1 MNEGRWVLLIASEV
15 GGTDSVSDRAMERLV
30 EAIGEE
36 GYEVVRTSTP
46 EDGLSLVTSDP
57 SYSAILL
64 DWDLEGEEKF
74 DERAALEVMRAVRHR
89 NKRVPIFLIADRTLV
104 SELPLEVVKQVH
116 EYIHLFGDTPAFIAN
131 RVDFAVERYH
141 EQLLP
146 PYFRELKKYTD
157 QGAYSWD
164 APGHMGGVAYLK
176 HPVGQE
182 FHRFFGENLLRS
194 DLGISTAPLGSW
206 LDHIGPPGDSERNA
220 ARIFGADWTFYVLGG
235 SSNSNQ
241 IIGHGVIAQDDIVLA
256 DANCHK
262 SICHSLTVTGARPVY
277 FKPTR
282 NGYGMIGLV
291 PLKRF
296 SPESVRDLIA
306 KSPFAPGAR
315 SQQPTYAVVTNS
327 TYDGLC
333 YNVDKVVDQLARSV
347 PRVHFDEAW
356 YAYAKFH
363 PLYRNRFAMGVPD
376 DMPNRPAI
384 FSVQSTHKMLAAFSM
399 GSMVHVKLS
408 DRAPLDFDQFNEAF
422 MMHGTTSPFYPLIAS
437 LDVAAAM
444 MDDPAGPTLM
454 DETIQ
459 DAISFRQ
466 AMSSIAH
473 RLRAEAENGEG
484 WFFRLYQPET
494 VTDPSTGDRILFE
507 EAEDELLMNTPSCWT
522 LKPGEDWHGYQDDD
536 IADEYCM
543 LDPAKVTILTPGVNA
558 QGIVTDWGI
567 PAAILTEFL
576 DSRRVEIART
586 GDYTVLVLFSV
597 GTSKGKWGSLLENLF
612 EFKRLYD
619 TEAPLEEALPELV
632 QKYPARYRNVTLK
645 ELSDEMHRAMIELNL
660 AGLVNDA
667 CDEDFDP
674 VLTPA
679 QTYQKLVRGE
689 TERLRFADM
698 AGRIAAVM
706 LVPYPPGIPM
716 SMPGERLGNAQ
727 SPVIRL
733 ILAMEEW
740 GKRFPGFEREVHG
753 IEVDGEGNYWMRG
766 VIETPAQAAATP
778 AAKSAA
784 KPAGDIAGKSTA
796 AKAPRKSRKT
806 PGPGADAPHQEAS
819 PINPVRRSTS

>member
-1 MNEGRWVLLIASEV
+1 MAEGDWVLLIASEV
-15 GGTDSVSDRAMERLV
+15 GNTDSVSDRAMERLV
-30 EAIGEE
+30 DAIKAE
-36 GYEVVRTSTP
+36 GYEVVRTTTP
-46 EDGLSLVTSDP
+46 EDGLSLVKSDP
-57 SYSAILL
+57 SHSAILL
-64 DWDLEGEEKF
+64 DWDLESDTQF
-74 DERAALEVMRAVRHR
+74 DERAAIKILRAVRRR

-131 RVDFAVERYH
+131 RVDFAVERYE

-176 HPVGQE
+176 HPIGME
-182 FHRFFGENLLRS
+182 FHRFFGENIMRS
-194 DLGISTAPLGSW
+194 DLGISTSPLGSW
-206 LDHIGPPGDSERNA
+206 LDHLGPPGESERNA

-235 SSNSNQ
+235 SSTSNQ
-241 IIGHGVIAQDDIVLA
+241 IVGHGVIGQDDIVLA

-296 SPESVRDLIA
+296 APEAIQELIE
-306 KSPFAPGAR
+306 KSPFKNGAA
-315 SQQPTYAVVTNS
+315 SKDPTYAVVTNS

-333 YNVDKVVDQLARSV
+333 YDVNRVVEELAKSV

-363 PLYRNRFAMGVPD
+363 QIYRGRFAMDVPD
-376 DMPNRPAI
+376 EMPNRPAI
-384 FSVQSTHKMLAAFSM
+384 FAVQSTHKMLAAFSM
-399 GSMVHVKLS
+399 ASMVHIKLS
-408 DRAPLDFDQFNEAF
+408 QRAPLDFDQFNESF

-444 MDDPAGPTLM
+444 MDEPTGPTLM
-454 DETIQ
+454 DETIE
-459 DAISFRQ
+459 DAISFRK

-473 RLRAEAENGEG
+473 RLRAVENGDG
-484 WFFRLYQPET
+484 WFFRLYQPEQVVDENGET
-494 VTDPSTGDRILFE
+494 HLFE
-507 EAEDELLMNTPSCWT
+507 EAPDRLLATKAHCWT
-522 LKPGEDWHGYQDDD
+522 LKPGEQWHGYQDADIEDD
-536 IADEYCM
+536 YCM
-543 LDPAKVTILTPGVNA
+543 LDPTKVTILMPGVTA
-558 QGIVTDWGI
+558 QGLVGEWGI

-576 DSRRVEIART
+576 DGRRVEIART

-619 TEAPLEEALPELV
+619 NEASLEEALPDLV
-632 QKYPARYRNVTLK
+632 AKYPVRYRNVTLK
-645 ELSDEMHRAMIELNL
+645 ELSDEMHSAMVQMNL
-660 AGLVNDA
+660 PTLVGEA
-667 CDEDFDP
+667 CDVDPQP

-679 QTYQKLVRGE
+679 QTYQKLLRNG
-689 TERLRFADM
+689 TEKVKFTEM
-698 AGRIAAVM
+698 ANRIAGVM
-706 LVPYPPGIPM
+706 LVPYPPGIPV
-716 SMPGERLGNAQ
+716 SMPGERLGNQ
-727 SPVIRL
+727 DSPVIKL
-733 ILAMEEW
+733 ILATQEF

-753 IEVDGEGNYWMRG
+753 IEVDAQGDYWMRS
-766 VIETPAQAAATP
+766 VIEAT
-778 AAKSAA
+778 
-784 KPAGDIAGKSTA
+784 G
-796 AKAPRKSRKT
+796 
-806 PGPGADAPHQEAS
+806 
-819 PINPVRRSTS
+819 RRSNGKNRPPSSAPPVKKRKRSPAIRA

>member
-1 MNEGRWVLLIASEV
+1 MSEGRWVLLIASEV

-30 EAIGEE
+30 DAIAAE

-57 SYSAILL
+57 SHSAILL
-64 DWDLEGEEKF
+64 DWDLEGENQL
-74 DERAALEVMRAVRHR
+74 DELAALKILRAVRRR
-89 NKRVPIFLIADRTLV
+89 NKKIPIFLIADRTLV

-176 HPVGQE
+176 HPVGME
-182 FHRFFGENLLRS
+182 FHKFFGENIMRS
-194 DLGISTAPLGSW
+194 DLGISTSPLGSW
-206 LDHIGPPGDSERNA
+206 LDHLGPPGESERNA

-235 SSNSNQ
+235 SSASNQ
-241 IIGHGVIAQDDIVLA
+241 IVGHGVIAQDDIVLA

-291 PLKRF
+291 PVKRF
-296 SPESVRDLIA
+296 SPENVQSLIER
-306 KSPFAPGAR
+306 SPFSAGAR
-315 SQQPTYAVVTNS
+315 SQVPTYAVVTNS

-333 YNVDKVVDQLARSV
+333 YNVDRVVEELAKSV

-363 PLYRNRFAMGVPD
+363 EIYKGRYAMGVPD
-376 DMPNRPAI
+376 EMEDRPAI
-384 FSVQSTHKMLAAFSM
+384 FSTQSTHKMLAAFSM
-399 GSMVHVKLS
+399 ASMVHIKLS
-408 DRAPLDFDQFNEAF
+408 PRAPLDYDQFNEAF
-422 MMHGTTSPFYPLIAS
+422 MMHGSTSPFYPLIAS
-437 LDVAAAM
+437 IDVAAAM
-444 MDDPAGPTLM
+444 MDEPAGPTLM
-454 DETIQ
+454 SETLQ
-459 DAISFRQ
+459 DAISFRK

-473 RLRAEAENGEG
+473 RLRQAEQG
-484 WFFRLYQPET
+484 WFFRLYQPEY
-494 VTDPSTGDRILFE
+494 VLDPLDGKRYLL
-507 EAEDELLMNTPSCWT
+507 EDAPDGALTNRSSCWT
-522 LKPGEDWHGYQDDD
+522 LKPGEDWHGYQDED
-536 IADEYCM
+536 IADDYCM

-558 QGIVTDWGI
+558 QGVVEDFGI

-576 DSRRVEIART
+576 DGRRVEIART

-597 GTSKGKWGSLLENLF
+597 GTSKGKWGALLENLF

-619 TEAPLEEALPELV
+619 SEAPLEEALPELV
-632 QKYPARYRNVTLK
+632 LKYPTRYRNVTLK
-645 ELSDEMHRAMIELNL
+645 ELADEMHAVMQQLNL
-660 AGLVNDA
+660 SGLVNAA

-679 QTYQKLVRGE
+679 QTYQKLLRGE
-689 TERLRFADM
+689 TEKVRFAEM

-716 SMPGERLGNAQ
+716 SMPGERLGGPE
-727 SPVIRL
+727 SPVIKL
-733 ILAMEEW
+733 IMAMEEF
-740 GKRFPGFEREVHG
+740 GRRFPGFERETHG
-753 IEVDGEGNYWMRG
+753 IEVDDKGDYWMRA
-766 VIETPAQAAATP
+766 VIEVPNGKKNGRK
-778 AAKSAA
+778 AKGPSSAPPV
-784 KPAGDIAGKSTA
+784 KRRKKSLPGD
-796 AKAPRKSRKT
+796 
-806 PGPGADAPHQEAS
+806 DAPAVPGTVKVS
-819 PINPVRRSTS
+819 PER

>member
-1 MNEGRWVLLIASEV
+1 MSEKRWVLLIASEV
-15 GGTDSVSDRAMERLV
+15 GRTDSVSDRAMERLV
-30 EAIGEE
+30 DAIGEE
-36 GYEVVRTSTP
+36 GYEVVRTTSP

-64 DWDLEGEEKF
+64 DWDLERNSQFE
-74 DERAALEVMRAVRHR
+74 ERAALDIIRGVRHR
-89 NKRVPIFLIADRTLV
+89 NKKVPIFLIADRTLV

-116 EYIHLFGDTPAFIAN
+116 EYIHLFGDTPAFIAS
-131 RVDFAVERYH
+131 RLDTAIERYH

-146 PYFRELKKYTD
+146 PYFRELLKYND
-157 QGAYSWD
+157 QSAYSWD
-164 APGHMGGVAYLK
+164 APGHMGGVAFLK

-194 DLGISTAPLGSW
+194 DLGISSAPLGSW

-235 SSNSNQ
+235 SSTSNQ
-241 IIGHGVIAQDDIVLA
+241 IIGHGVIAQDDIILA

-262 SICHSLTVTGARPVY
+262 SVCHSLTVTGARPVY

-296 SPESVRDLIA
+296 TPQSVQELIA
-306 KSPFAPGAR
+306 RSPFAAGAR
-315 SQQPTYAVVTNS
+315 SQEPTYAVITNS

-333 YNVDKVVDQLARSV
+333 YNVNQVVEQLRSSV
-347 PRVHFDEAW
+347 SRVHFDEAW

-363 PLYRNRFAMGVPD
+363 PIYHERYAMGVPKEMED
-376 DMPNRPAI
+376 RPTI

-399 GSMVHVKLS
+399 GSMIHVKLS
-408 DRAPLDFDQFNEAF
+408 DRAPLEFDQFNESF

-444 MDDPAGPTLM
+444 MDEPAGPTLM
-454 DETIQ
+454 DETLA

-466 AMSSIAH
+466 AMSSVAH
-473 RLRAEAENGEG
+473 RLRAESENGEG
-484 WFFRLYQPET
+484 WFFGVYQPER
-494 VTDPSTGDRILFE
+494 VTDPATGEVILFE
-507 EAEDELLMNTPSCWT
+507 DAEDELLANNPSCWT
-522 LKPGEDWHGYQDDD
+522 LKPGEAWHGYQDEGSPDD
-536 IADEYCM
+536 YCM

-558 QGIVTDWGI
+558 QGVVAEWGI
-567 PAAILTEFL
+567 PAAVLTEFL

-619 TEAPLEEALPELV
+619 SDAPVEEALPELV
-632 QKYPARYRNVTLK
+632 QRFSARYRNLSLRG
-645 ELSDEMHRAMIELNL
+645 LSDQMHEAMVELNI
-660 AGLVNDA
+660 AGLVNEA

-679 QTYQKLVRGE
+679 QTYQKLVRRE
-689 TERLRFADM
+689 TERIPFVEM
-698 AGRIAAVM
+698 PGRIAAVM

-716 SMPGERLGNAQ
+716 SMPGERLGGPE

-733 ILAMEEW
+733 ILAMEKF

-753 IEVDGEGNYWMRG
+753 IEVDSAGNYWMRA
-766 VIETPAQAAATP
+766 VIEQE
-778 AAKSAA
+778 
-784 KPAGDIAGKSTA
+784 GQ
-796 AKAPRKSRKT
+796 KSRR
-806 PGPGADAPHQEAS
+806 S
-819 PINPVRRSTS
+819 RRSTNEPVISAPRLPSRPVRHSTE

>member
-30 EAIGEE
+30 DAIRQE

-57 SYSAILL
+57 SHSAILL
-64 DWDLEGEEKF
+64 DWDLEGDNQF
-74 DERAALEVMRAVRHR
+74 DERAALMILRSVRHR
-89 NKRVPIFLIADRTLV
+89 NKKVPIFLIADRTLV

-146 PYFRELKKYTD
+146 PYFRELKRYND

-164 APGHMGGVAYLK
+164 APGHMGGVAFLK
-176 HPVGQE
+176 HPVGME
-182 FHRFFGENLLRS
+182 FQRFFGENLMRS
-194 DLGISTAPLGSW
+194 DLGISTSQLGSW
-206 LDHIGPPGDSERNA
+206 LDHIGPPGESERNA

-235 SSNSNQ
+235 SSTSNQ
-241 IIGHGVIAQDDIVLA
+241 IVGHGVIAQDDIVVA

-277 FKPTR
+277 MKPTR

-296 SPESVRDLIA
+296 SPEFIRSLIE
-306 KSPFAPGAR
+306 KSPLCAGVPN
-315 SQQPTYAVVTNS
+315 QNPTYAVVTNS

-333 YNVDKVVDQLARSV
+333 YDVNRVVTELSKSV

-363 PLYRNRFAMGVPD
+363 EIYRGRFAMGVPD
-376 DMPNRPAI
+376 DMPDRPTL

-408 DRAPLDFDQFNEAF
+408 PRAPIDFDQFNESF

-454 DETIQ
+454 NETVQ
-459 DAISFRQ
+459 DAITFRK
-466 AMSSIAH
+466 AMSSVAH
-473 RLRAEAENGEG
+473 RLRAAEDNGDG
-484 WFFRLYQPET
+484 WFFRLFQPDQ
-494 VTDPSTGDRILFE
+494 VTDPTTGETQLFE
-507 EAEDELLMNTPSCWT
+507 ETPDDVLGTEPNCWT
-522 LKPGEDWHGYQDDD
+522 LKPGEDWHGFQDDD
-536 IADEYCM
+536 IANGYCM
-543 LDPAKVTILTPGVNA
+543 LDPTKVTILMPGVNA
-558 QGIVTDWGI
+558 QGKVGDWGI

-576 DSRRVEIART
+576 DARRVEIART

-619 TEAPLEEALPELV
+619 TEAPLEEALPDLV
-632 QKYPARYRNVTLK
+632 SKYPNRYRNVTLK
-645 ELSDEMHRAMIELNL
+645 ELSDEMHAAMVELNL
-660 AGLVNDA
+660 PNLVGEA

-679 QTYQKLVRGE
+679 QTYQKLLRHE
-689 TERLRFADM
+689 TEKTRFSNM

-716 SMPGERLGNAQ
+716 SMPGERFGGND

-733 ILAMEEW
+733 ILAMEEF

-753 IEVDGEGNYWMRG
+753 VEVDSEGNYWMRS
-766 VIETPAQAAATP
+766 VIEANGKRR
-778 AAKSAA
+778 KSN
-784 KPAGDIAGKSTA
+784 GKNRPPSSA
-796 AKAPRKSRKT
+796 PPVKKPRKPKV
-806 PGPGADAPHQEAS
+806 S
-819 PINPVRRSTS
+819 PDELANRDLNRLSHER

>member
-1 MNEGRWVLLIASEV
+1 MSEKRWVLLIASEV
-15 GGTDSVSDRAMERLV
+15 GRTDSVSDRAMERLV
-30 EAIGEE
+30 DAIGEE
-36 GYEVVRTSTP
+36 GYQVVRTTSP

-57 SYSAILL
+57 SYSAVLL
-64 DWDLEGEEKF
+64 DWDLEGKSQFE
-74 DERAALEVMRAVRHR
+74 ERAALEIIRDVRHR
-89 NKRVPIFLIADRTLV
+89 NKKVPIFLIADRTLV

-116 EYIHLFGDTPAFIAN
+116 EYIHLFGDTSAFIAS
-131 RVDFAVERYH
+131 RLDTAIERYH

-146 PYFRELKKYTD
+146 PYFRELLKYND
-157 QGAYSWD
+157 QSAYSWD
-164 APGHMGGVAYLK
+164 APGHMGGVAFLK

-194 DLGISTAPLGSW
+194 DLGISSAPLGSW
-206 LDHIGPPGDSERNA
+206 LDHIGPPGDAERNA
-220 ARIFGADWTFYVLGG
+220 ARIFGADWTFFVLGG
-235 SSNSNQ
+235 SSTSNQ
-241 IIGHGVIAQDDIVLA
+241 IVGHGVIAQDDMVLA

-262 SICHSLTVTGARPVY
+262 SICHSLTITGARPVY

-291 PLKRF
+291 PLARF
-296 SPESVRDLIA
+296 SPQSVQELIA
-306 KSPFAPGAR
+306 RSPFSAGAR

-333 YNVDKVVDQLARSV
+333 YNVDEVVEQLRGSVARI
-347 PRVHFDEAW
+347 HFDEAW

-363 PLYRNRFAMGVPD
+363 PIYRGRYAMGVPE
-376 DMPNRPAI
+376 DMENRPTI

-399 GSMVHVKLS
+399 ASMVHVKLS
-408 DRAPLDFDQFNEAF
+408 DRGSLEFDQFNESF

-444 MDDPAGPTLM
+444 MDEPAGPTLM
-454 DETIQ
+454 AETLN

-466 AMSSIAH
+466 AMSSVAH
-473 RLRAEAENGEG
+473 RLRSEAENGES
-484 WFFRLYQPET
+484 WFFGIFQPDC
-494 VTDPSTGDRILFE
+494 VTDPSTGKRILFE
-507 EAEDELLMNTPSCWT
+507 EAENELLATESSCWT
-522 LKPGEDWHGYQDDD
+522 LKRGEEWHGYDDPD
-536 IADEYCM
+536 SPDDYCM
-543 LDPAKVTILTPGVNA
+543 LDPTKVTILTPGVNA
-558 QGIVTDWGI
+558 QGVSGKWGI

-619 TEAPLEEALPELV
+619 TDASLDEALPELV
-632 QKYPARYRNVTLK
+632 QRFPWRYRNLTLK
-645 ELSDEMHRAMIELNL
+645 ELSDEMHNAMIELNL
-660 AGLVNDA
+660 AGLVNAA

-674 VLTPA
+674 VLTPWQA
-679 QTYQKLVRGE
+679 YQKLVRRE
-689 TERLRFADM
+689 TERISFKEM
-698 AGRIAAVM
+698 AGRIAAAM

-716 SMPGERLGNAQ
+716 SMPGERLGGPE

-733 ILAMEEW
+733 ILAMEQF

-753 IEVDGEGNYWMRG
+753 IEVDGHGDYWMRA
-766 VIETPAQAAATP
+766 VIE
-778 AAKSAA
+778 
-784 KPAGDIAGKSTA
+784 G
-796 AKAPRKSRKT
+796 
-806 PGPGADAPHQEAS
+806 
-819 PINPVRRSTS
+819 

>member
-1 MNEGRWVLLIASEV
+1 MNEGRWVVLIASEV

-30 EAIGEE
+30 EAIQTE

-64 DWDLEGEEKF
+64 DWDLEGDNQFE
-74 DERAALEVMRAVRHR
+74 ERAALDIIRGVRHR
-89 NKRVPIFLIADRTLV
+89 NKKVPIFLIADRTLV
-104 SELPLEVVKQVH
+104 SELPLEVIKQVH
-116 EYIHLFGDTPAFIAN
+116 EYIHLFGDTPAFIAS
-131 RVDFAVERYH
+131 RLDTAVERYH

-146 PYFRELKKYTD
+146 PYFRELLKYND
-157 QGAYSWD
+157 QSAYSWD
-164 APGHMGGVAYLK
+164 APGHMGGVAFLK
-176 HPVGQE
+176 HPVGTE

-194 DLGISTAPLGSW
+194 DLGISSAPLGSW

-235 SSNSNQ
+235 SSTSNQ
-241 IIGHGVIAQDDIVLA
+241 IVGHGVIAQDDIVLA

-262 SICHSLTVTGARPVY
+262 SIAHSLTVTGARPVY

-296 SPESVRDLIA
+296 SPESIRDLIA
-306 KSPFAPGAR
+306 RSPFSAGAR
-315 SQQPTYAVVTNS
+315 SQEPTYAVVTNS
-327 TYDGLC
+327 TYDGLT
-333 YNVDKVVDQLARSV
+333 YNVDKVVAELAKSV

-363 PLYRNRFAMGVPD
+363 PIYKHRFAMGVPD
-376 DMPNRPAI
+376 DMPDRPTI

-399 GSMVHVKLS
+399 GSMVHIKLS
-408 DRAPLDFDQFNEAF
+408 PRAPLDFDQFNEAF

-444 MDDPAGPTLM
+444 MDEPAGPTLM
-454 DETIQ
+454 DETIG

-466 AMSSIAH
+466 AMASIKH
-473 RLRAEAENGEG
+473 RLKQAAENGEG
-484 WFFRLYQPET
+484 WFFGIYQPEQ
-494 VTDPSTGDRILFE
+494 VTDPATGERILFE
-507 EAEDELLMNTPSCWT
+507 DAEDELLASQQSCWT
-522 LKPGEDWHGYQDDD
+522 LKPGEDWHGYNDED
-536 IADEYCM
+536 IADEYSM
-543 LDPAKVTILTPGVNA
+543 LDPAKVTILTPGVTA
-558 QGIVTDWGI
+558 QGKIGEWGI

-619 TEAPLEEALPELV
+619 TEAPLDEALPELV
-632 QKYPARYRNVTLK
+632 QRFPARYRNVTLK
-645 ELSDEMHRAMIELNL
+645 ELSDDMNAAMIDLRL
-660 AGLVNDA
+660 ASLVNDA

-689 TERLRFADM
+689 TEKIRFSEM
-698 AGRIAAVM
+698 PGRIAAVM

-716 SMPGERLGNAQ
+716 SMPGERLGSAD
-727 SPVIRL
+727 SPVIKL
-733 ILAMEEW
+733 ILAMEEFS
-740 GKRFPGFEREVHG
+740 KRFPGFEREVHG
-753 IEVDGEGNYWMRG
+753 IETDADGNYWMRA
-766 VIETPAQAAATP
+766 VMESN
-778 AAKSAA
+778 KRRRN
-784 KPAGDIAGKSTA
+784 GKQRPPSS
-796 AKAPRKSRKT
+796 APRVKVR
-806 PGPGADAPHQEAS
+806 GPS
-819 PINPVRRSTS
+819 LLSTPVRHSTS

>member
-1 MNEGRWVLLIASEV
+1 MNEGRWVLLIAGEL
-15 GGTDSVSDRAMERLV
+15 GNTDSVSDRAMERLV
-30 EAIGEE
+30 NAIREE
-36 GYEVVRTSTP
+36 GYDVVRTSTP
-46 EDGLSLVTSDP
+46 EDGLSLVMSDP
-57 SYSAILL
+57 SHSAILL
-64 DWDLEGEEKF
+64 DWDLEGDSQFGET
-74 DERAALEVMRAVRHR
+74 AALQILRAVRHR
-89 NKRVPIFLIADRTLV
+89 NKKIPVFLIADRTLV
-104 SELPLEVVKQVH
+104 SELPLEVVRQVH

-176 HPVGQE
+176 HPIGTE
-182 FHRFFGENLLRS
+182 FHKFFGENLLRA

-235 SSNSNQ
+235 SSTSNQ
-241 IIGHGVIAQDDIVLA
+241 IVGHGVIAQDDIVLA

-262 SICHSLTVTGARPVY
+262 SIAHVLTVTGARPVY

-291 PLKRF
+291 PLWRF
-296 SPESVRDLIA
+296 SPENVKALIE
-306 KSPFAPGAR
+306 KSPFTAGA
-315 SQQPTYAVVTNS
+315 SSTKPTYAVVTNS

-333 YNVDKVVDQLARSV
+333 YDVNKVVSQLAQSV

-363 PLYRNRFAMGVPD
+363 ELYEGRYAMGVAD
-376 DMPNRPAI
+376 DMPNRPVI

-408 DRAPLDFDQFNEAF
+408 DRAPMDFDQFNEAF

-444 MDDPAGPTLM
+444 MDEPAGHTLM
-454 DETIQ
+454 YETIQ
-459 DAISFRQ
+459 DAIGFRK
-466 AMSSIAH
+466 AMSSVAH
-473 RLRAEAENGEG
+473 RLRAAASNGDG
-484 WFFRLYQPET
+484 WFFRLYQPEQ
-494 VTDPSTGDRILFE
+494 VTNPETGESMLL
-507 EAEDELLMNTPSCWT
+507 EDAPDKLLIKNSDCWT
-522 LKPGEDWHGYQDDD
+522 LKPGESWHGYQDAD
-536 IADEYCM
+536 IADGYCM
-543 LDPAKVTILTPGVNA
+543 LDPTKVTILMPGVNA
-558 QGIVTDWGI
+558 QGVVDEWGI
-567 PAAILTEFL
+567 PAALLVEFL
-576 DSRRVEIART
+576 DGRRVEIARN

-597 GTSKGKWGSLLENLF
+597 GTSKGKWGALLENLF

-619 TEAPLEEALPELV
+619 TDADLSEAMPELV
-632 QKYPARYRNVTLK
+632 TKYPARYRNVTLR
-645 ELSDEMHRAMIELNL
+645 ELSDEMHAAMIDLNL
-660 AGLVNDA
+660 VGLVNAA

-679 QTYQKLVRGE
+679 QAYQKLVRGE
-689 TERLRFADM
+689 TEKLPFAQM
-698 AGRIAAVM
+698 AGRVAAVM

-716 SMPGERLGNAQ
+716 SMPGERLGDAN
-727 SPVIRL
+727 SPVVKL
-733 ILAMEEW
+733 IIAMQEF
-740 GKRFPGFEREVHG
+740 GRRFPGFERETHG
-753 IEVDGEGNYWMRG
+753 IEVDAEGNYWMRA
-766 VIETPAQAAATP
+766 VIED
-778 AAKSAA
+778 
-784 KPAGDIAGKSTA
+784 KPK
-796 AKAPRKSRKT
+796 RKSRKKFK
-806 PGPGADAPHQEAS
+806 PNPDPQPLADR
-819 PINPVRRSTS
+819 PVRRASE

>member
-1 MNEGRWVLLIASEV
+1 MSDKRWVLLIASEV
-15 GGTDSVSDRAMERLV
+15 GRTDSVSDRAMERLV
-30 EAIGEE
+30 DAIGDE
-36 GYEVVRTSTP
+36 GYEVVRTTSP

-57 SYSAILL
+57 SYSAVLL
-64 DWDLEGEEKF
+64 DWDLEGNSQFE
-74 DERAALEVMRAVRHR
+74 ERAALDIIRGVRHR
-89 NKRVPIFLIADRTLV
+89 NKKVPIFLIADRTLV

-116 EYIHLFGDTPAFIAN
+116 EYIHLFGDTPSFIAS
-131 RVDFAVERYH
+131 RLDTAVERYH

-146 PYFRELKKYTD
+146 PYFRELMKYND
-157 QGAYSWD
+157 QSAYSWD
-164 APGHMGGVAYLK
+164 APGHMGGVAFLK

-194 DLGISTAPLGSW
+194 DLGISSAPLGSW

-235 SSNSNQ
+235 SSTSNQ

-296 SPESVRDLIA
+296 SPKNVQKLIA
-306 KSPFAPGAR
+306 KSPFAAGAR
-315 SQQPTYAVVTNS
+315 SQEPTYAVVTNS

-333 YNVDKVVDQLARSV
+333 YNVDQVVEQLAKSV
-347 PRVHFDEAW
+347 SRVHFDEAW

-363 PLYRNRFAMGVPD
+363 PIYRGRYAMGVPD
-376 DMPNRPAI
+376 EMPDRPAI

-399 GSMVHVKLS
+399 GSMIHVKLS

-444 MDDPAGPTLM
+444 MDEPAGPTLM
-454 DETIQ
+454 DETIG

-473 RLRAEAENGEG
+473 RLRVESANGEA
-484 WFFRLYQPET
+484 WFFGIYQPER
-494 VTDPSTGDRILFE
+494 VTDPISRETILFE
-507 EAEDELLMNTPSCWT
+507 DAEDELLASVPSCWT
-522 LKPGEDWHGYQDDD
+522 LKPGEDWHGYQDED
-536 IADEYCM
+536 IEGEYCM

-558 QGIVTDWGI
+558 QGVVAEWGI

-576 DSRRVEIART
+576 DGRRVEIART

-619 TEAPLEEALPELV
+619 TEAPLEEALQDLTQRFP
-632 QKYPARYRNVTLK
+632 QRYRGTTLK
-645 ELSDEMHRAMIELNL
+645 RLSDEMQEAMIELRL
-660 AGLVNDA
+660 ATLVNEA

-674 VLTPA
+674 VLTPG

-689 TERLRFADM
+689 TERVRFADM

-716 SMPGERLGNAQ
+716 SMPGERLGGPE

-733 ILAMEEW
+733 ILAMEVF

-753 IEVDGEGNYWMRG
+753 IEVDGDGNYWMRA
-766 VIETPAQAAATP
+766 VIEE
-778 AAKSAA
+778 K
-784 KPAGDIAGKSTA
+784 GK
-796 AKAPRKSRKT
+796 RKRGGKQK
-806 PGPGADAPHQEAS
+806 GPGNLPPVGGQRL
-819 PINPVRRSTS
+819 PNKPVRHSTE

>member
-1 MNEGRWVLLIASEV
+1 MAEGRWVLLIASEV

-30 EAIGEE
+30 DAIKDE

-46 EDGLSLVTSDP
+46 EDGLSLITSDP
-57 SYSAILL
+57 SYSSILL
-64 DWDLEGEEKF
+64 DWDLEGDNQFQEPE
-74 DERAALEVMRAVRHR
+74 ALSILRAVRKR
-89 NKRVPIFLIADRTLV
+89 NKKIPVFLIADRTLV
-104 SELPLEVVKQVH
+104 SELPLEVVRQVH

-141 EQLLP
+141 ETLLP
-146 PYFRELKKYTD
+146 PYFRVLKKYTD
-157 QGAYSWD
+157 EGAYSWD
-164 APGHMGGVAYLK
+164 APGHMGGVAFLK
-176 HPVGQE
+176 HPIGME
-182 FHRFFGENLLRS
+182 FHKFFGENLMRS

-206 LDHIGPPGDSERNA
+206 LDHIGPPGEAERNA
-220 ARIFGADWTFYVLGG
+220 ARIFGADWTFFVLGG

-291 PLKRF
+291 PIKRF
-296 SPESVRDLIA
+296 SPENVEALIA
-306 KSPFAPGAR
+306 RSPFSPGAPDKA
-315 SQQPTYAVVTNS
+315 PTYAVVTNS

-333 YNVDKVVDQLARSV
+333 YDVNRVVAELSKSV

-363 PLYRNRFAMGVPD
+363 PIYRGRFAMDVPD
-376 DMPNRPAI
+376 DMPDRPAI

-399 GSMVHVKLS
+399 GSMVHIKLS
-408 DRAPLDFDQFNEAF
+408 PRAPLDFDQFNESF

-444 MDDPAGPTLM
+444 MDEPAGPTLM

-459 DAISFRQ
+459 DAISFRK

-473 RLRAEAENGEG
+473 RLRQAESNGDG
-484 WFFRLYQPET
+484 WFFRLYQPEI
-494 VTDPSTGDRILFE
+494 VIDPQTDESYVFE
-507 EAEDELLMNTPSCWT
+507 EAPDSLLGTASSCWT
-522 LKPGEDWHGYQDDD
+522 LKPGEDWHGYLDED
-536 IADEYCM
+536 IADDYCM
-543 LDPAKVTILTPGVNA
+543 LDPTKVTILTPGVNA
-558 QGIVTDWGI
+558 QGVVGEWGI
-567 PAAILTEFL
+567 PGAVLTEFL
-576 DSRRVEIART
+576 DSRRVEIARV

-619 TEAPLEEALPELV
+619 SEAPLEEALPELV
-632 QKYPARYRNVTLK
+632 HKFPNRYRNTTLK
-645 ELSDEMHRAMIELNL
+645 DLSDDMHKCMVELDL
-660 AGLVNDA
+660 AGLVNAA

-679 QTYQKLVRGE
+679 QTYQKLLKHR
-689 TERLRFADM
+689 TERIRFAEM

-716 SMPGERLGNAQ
+716 SMPGERLGGPE
-727 SPVIRL
+727 SPVIKL
-733 ILAMEEW
+733 ILAMEEF

-753 IEVDGEGNYWMRG
+753 IEVDGEGNYWMRA
-766 VIETPAQAAATP
+766 VIEDT
-778 AAKSAA
+778 AA
-784 KPAGDIAGKSTA
+784 KPKRRSRAIPPPNSAPPIKRQSLKS
-796 AKAPRKSRKT
+796 K
-806 PGPGADAPHQEAS
+806 
-819 PINPVRRSTS
+819 PVRHSTT

>member
-1 MNEGRWVLLIASEV
+1 MSEKRWVLLIASEV
-15 GGTDSVSDRAMERLV
+15 GGTESVSDRAMERLV
-30 EAIGEE
+30 DAISEE
-36 GYEVVRTSTP
+36 GYDVVRTTTP
-46 EDGLSLVTSDP
+46 EDGLSLVISDP
-57 SYSAILL
+57 SYSAVLL
-64 DWDLEGEEKF
+64 DWDLEGDNQFEER
-74 DERAALEVMRAVRHR
+74 EALQILRAVRRH
-89 NKRVPIFLIADRTLV
+89 NKKIPIFLIADRTLV
-104 SELPLEVVKQVH
+104 SELPIEVVKQVH

-141 EQLLP
+141 ETLLP

-164 APGHMGGVAYLK
+164 APGHMGGVAFLK
-176 HPVGQE
+176 HPIGQE
-182 FHRFFGENLLRS
+182 FHRFFGENLMRS

-206 LDHIGPPGDSERNA
+206 LDHIGPPGDAERNA
-220 ARIFGADWTFYVLGG
+220 ARIFGADWTFFVLGG
-235 SSNSNQ
+235 SSTSNQ
-241 IIGHGVIAQDDIVLA
+241 IVGHGVIAQDDIVLA

-296 SPESVRDLIA
+296 SPKNVRDLIA
-306 KSPFAPGAR
+306 KSPFCKGAT
-315 SQQPTYAVVTNS
+315 SQEATYAVVTNS

-333 YNVDKVVDQLARSV
+333 YDVNRVVKELAASV

-363 PLYRNRFAMGVPD
+363 PIYKGRYAMGVPE

-384 FSVQSTHKMLAAFSM
+384 FAVQSTHKMLPAFSM
-399 GSMVHVKLS
+399 GSMIHVTLS
-408 DRAPLDFDQFNEAF
+408 ERAPMDFDQFNESF

-444 MDDPAGPTLM
+444 MDEPAGPTLM
-454 DETIQ
+454 EDTIQ
-459 DAISFRQ
+459 DAISFRK
-466 AMSSIAH
+466 AMSSVAH
-473 RLRAEAENGEG
+473 RLRATEDNGDG
-484 WFFRLYQPET
+484 WFFRLFQPES
-494 VTDPSTGDRILFE
+494 VTDPHTGETHLFE
-507 EAEDELLMNTPSCWT
+507 EAPDELLATNPSCWT
-522 LKPGEDWHGYQDDD
+522 LKPGHDWHGYQDAD

-543 LDPAKVTILTPGVNA
+543 LDPTKVTILTPGVDA
-558 QGIVTDWGI
+558 QGTVADWGI
-567 PAAILTEFL
+567 PGAILTEFL

-612 EFKRLYD
+612 EFKRLFD
-619 TEAPLEEALPELV
+619 SEASLEEALPELV
-632 QKYPARYRNVTLK
+632 QKFPHRYRHQTLK
-645 ELSDEMHRAMIELNL
+645 ELSDEMHEAMIELNL
-660 AGLVNDA
+660 AGLVNAA

-679 QTYQKLVRGE
+679 QTYQKLVRNE
-689 TERLRFADM
+689 TERVPFAKM

-716 SMPGERLGNAQ
+716 SMPGERLGGPN
-727 SPVIRL
+727 SPVIKL
-733 ILAMEEW
+733 ILAMEKF

-753 IEVDGEGNYWMRG
+753 IEVDSEGNYWMRA
-766 VIETPAQAAATP
+766 VIE
-778 AAKSAA
+778 KKRRVKKK
-784 KPAGDIAGKSTA
+784 KPRTA
-796 AKAPRKSRKT
+796 SKA
-806 PGPGADAPHQEAS
+806 
-819 PINPVRRSTS
+819 

>member
-1 MNEGRWVLLIASEV
+1 MNEGRWVLLIASEL

-30 EAIGEE
+30 NAIREE

-57 SYSAILL
+57 SYSSILL
-64 DWDLEGEEKF
+64 DWDLEGDNQF
-74 DERAALEVMRAVRHR
+74 DERAALQILRAVRRR
-89 NKRVPIFLIADRTLV
+89 NKKIPIFLIADRTLV
-104 SELPLEVVKQVH
+104 SELPLEVVRQVH

-164 APGHMGGVAYLK
+164 APGHMGGVAFLK
-176 HPVGQE
+176 HPVGME
-182 FHRFFGENLLRS
+182 FHRFFGENLLRA

-235 SSNSNQ
+235 SSTSNQ
-241 IIGHGVIAQDDIVLA
+241 IVGHGIVAQDDIVLA

-262 SICHSLTVTGARPVY
+262 SIAHVLTVTGARPMY

-291 PLKRF
+291 PLRRF
-296 SPESVRDLIA
+296 SPESVQELIA
-306 KSPFAPGAR
+306 KSPFTAGAR
-315 SQQPTYAVVTNS
+315 SKTPTYAVVTNS

-333 YNVDKVVDQLARSV
+333 YNVDRVVEELAQSV

-363 PLYRNRFAMGVPD
+363 ELYKGRYAMGVPE
-376 DMPNRPAI
+376 DMPDRPAI
-384 FSVQSTHKMLAAFSM
+384 FAVQSTHKMLAAFSM

-408 DRAPLDFDQFNEAF
+408 DRAPMDFDQFNEAF

-444 MDDPAGPTLM
+444 MDEPAGHTLM
-454 DETIQ
+454 YETIQ
-459 DAISFRQ
+459 DAVSFRK
-466 AMSSIAH
+466 AMSSVAH
-473 RLRAEAENGEG
+473 RLRATEANGDG
-484 WFFRLYQPET
+484 WFFRLFQPEQ
-494 VTDPSTGDRILFE
+494 VKDPSTGETFLLE
-507 EAEDELLMNTPSCWT
+507 EAPDRLLITEPGCWT
-522 LKPGEDWHGYQDDD
+522 LKPGESWHGYQDEDVEDD
-536 IADEYCM
+536 YCM
-543 LDPAKVTILTPGVNA
+543 LDPTKVTILMPGVSA
-558 QGIVTDWGI
+558 QGIVEEWGI

-576 DSRRVEIART
+576 DGRRVEIART

-597 GTSKGKWGSLLENLF
+597 GTSKGKWGALLENLF

-619 TEAPLEEALPELV
+619 SDADLSEAMPELV
-632 QKYPARYRNVTLK
+632 LKYPARYRNVTLR
-645 ELSDEMHRAMIELNL
+645 ELSDEMHAAMLELKL
-660 AGLVNDA
+660 PELVNAA

-679 QTYQKLVRGE
+679 QAYQKLVRGE
-689 TERLRFADM
+689 TEKVPFIEM
-698 AGRIAAVM
+698 AGRVGAVM

-716 SMPGERLGNAQ
+716 SMPGERLGEAN
-727 SPVIRL
+727 SPVVKL
-733 ILAMEEW
+733 ILAMQAF
-740 GKRFPGFEREVHG
+740 GQRFPGFERETHG
-753 IEVDGEGNYWMRG
+753 IEVDAEGQYWMRA
-766 VIETPAQAAATP
+766 VIE
-778 AAKSAA
+778 AKTA
-784 KPAGDIAGKSTA
+784 KKKR
-796 AKAPRKSRKT
+796 KALKEKREKQKLESK
-806 PGPGADAPHQEAS
+806 
-819 PINPVRRSTS
+819 PVRRASE

>member
-1 MNEGRWVLLIASEV
+1 MNEGRWVLLIASEL

-30 EAIGEE
+30 NAIKQE

-57 SYSAILL
+57 SHSAILL
-64 DWDLEGEEKF
+64 DWDLEGDNQF
-74 DERAALEVMRAVRHR
+74 DERAALQILRAVRRR
-89 NKRVPIFLIADRTLV
+89 NKKIPIFLIADRTLV
-104 SELPLEVVKQVH
+104 SELPLEVVRQVH

-164 APGHMGGVAYLK
+164 APGHMGGVAFLK
-176 HPVGQE
+176 HPVGME
-182 FHRFFGENLLRS
+182 FHRFFGENLLRA

-235 SSNSNQ
+235 SSTSNQ
-241 IIGHGVIAQDDIVLA
+241 IVGHGVIAQDDIVLA

-262 SICHSLTVTGARPVY
+262 SIAHVLTITGARPVY

-291 PLKRF
+291 PLRRF
-296 SPESVRDLIA
+296 SPESVRELIS
-306 KSPFAPGAR
+306 KSPFSEGAPKKA
-315 SQQPTYAVVTNS
+315 PTYAVVTNS

-333 YNVDKVVDQLARSV
+333 YDVNKVVSELAQSV

-363 PLYRNRFAMGVPD
+363 ELYEGRYAMGVPD
-376 DMPNRPAI
+376 EMPNRPVI
-384 FSVQSTHKMLAAFSM
+384 FAVQSTHKMLAAFSM

-408 DRAPLDFDQFNEAF
+408 DRAPMDFDQFNESF

-444 MDDPAGPTLM
+444 MDEPAGHTLM
-454 DETIQ
+454 YETIQ
-459 DAISFRQ
+459 DAVTFRK
-466 AMSSIAH
+466 AMSSVAH
-473 RLRAEAENGEG
+473 RLREAEENGDG
-484 WFFRLYQPET
+484 WFFRLFQPEQ
-494 VTDPSTGDRILFE
+494 VTDPKTGEVCLLE
-507 EAEDELLMNTPSCWT
+507 EAPDDLLITGPGCWT
-522 LKPGEDWHGYQDDD
+522 LKPGETWHGYQDEDV
-536 IADEYCM
+536 ADEYCM
-543 LDPAKVTILTPGVNA
+543 LDPTKVTLLMPGANA
-558 QGIVTDWGI
+558 QGLNEEWGI

-576 DSRRVEIART
+576 DGRRVEIART

-597 GTSKGKWGSLLENLF
+597 GTSKGKWGALLENLF

-619 TEAPLEEALPELV
+619 SDAELTEAMPELV
-632 QKYPARYRNVTLK
+632 VKYPQRYRKVTLR
-645 ELSDEMHRAMIELNL
+645 ELSDEMHAAMIEMNL
-660 AGLVNDA
+660 PGLVNA
-667 CDEDFDP
+667 SCDEDFDP

-679 QTYQKLVRGE
+679 QAYQSLLRGE
-689 TERLRFADM
+689 TEKVPFAEM

-716 SMPGERLGNAQ
+716 SMPGERLGDAS
-727 SPVIRL
+727 SPVVKL
-733 ILAMEEW
+733 IVAMEKF
-740 GKRFPGFEREVHG
+740 GRRFPGFERETHG
-753 IEVDGEGNYWMRG
+753 IELDADGKYWMRAVVENG
-766 VIETPAQAAATP
+766 KR
-778 AAKSAA
+778 AAKREIEE
-784 KPAGDIAGKSTA
+784 PAMQQVLSSK
-796 AKAPRKSRKT
+796 
-806 PGPGADAPHQEAS
+806 
-819 PINPVRRSTS
+819 PVRRASE